1 MSSQSTYASVQF
13 FKTTSV
19 SGLSDIGVEGRVAHK
34 GGGLYDWHLLVDVNL
49 TVSHLFFVAS
59 LCFMMGYG
67 SWVHADETTH
77 LGASTEAVSDGDDE
91 GVVDKLLSRFGEG
104 SATWSLGVGLAA
116 GVYPHYPGSKQ
127 DETAVAPFPY
137 AEYHSDRI
145 ELDRDGLAAKLFQS
159 DRFKLDLSVNG
170 ALPVSAKNNDL
181 APSANR
187 DSPLLGQDSYLAG
200 GVAAI
205 WMFKSK

>member
-1 MSSQSTYASVQF
+1 
-13 FKTTSV
+13 
-19 SGLSDIGVEGRVAHK
+19 
-34 GGGLYDWHLLVDVNL
+34 
-49 TVSHLFFVAS
+49 
-59 LCFMMGYG
+59 MMGYG
-67 SWVHADETTH
+67 SWVNADETTH

-137 AEYHSDRI
+137 AEYRSDRI

>member
-1 MSSQSTYASVQF
+1 MF
-13 FKTTSV
+13 
-19 SGLSDIGVEGRVAHK
+19 GLSDIGVEGRVAHK
-34 GGGLYDWHLLVDVNL
+34 GGGLYDWHLLVDVKL

-145 ELDRDGLAAKLFQS
+145 ELDRDGLAAKIFQS

-170 ALPVSAKNNDL
+170 AFPSVPRTMIWHPLPIAIAHYWARIVT
-181 APSANR
+181 
-187 DSPLLGQDSYLAG
+187 SPAVWRRSRCSSRSETGADQTQMT
-200 GVAAI
+200 I
-205 WMFKSK
+205 KHR